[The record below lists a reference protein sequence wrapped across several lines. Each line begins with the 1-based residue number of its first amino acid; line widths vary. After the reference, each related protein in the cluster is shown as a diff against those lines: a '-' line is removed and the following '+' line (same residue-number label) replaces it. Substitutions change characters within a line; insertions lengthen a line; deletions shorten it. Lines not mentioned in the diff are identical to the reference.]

1 VTGVE
6 QTLSLCANIS
16 ANRGMPDNY
25 SERTTVMAKY
35 LVEGRYTSDGL
46 KGLAR
51 EGSSRR
57 RANIAKT
64 IESAGGKL
72 EAIYFAFGDA
82 DFYIVL
88 DVPDNISAAALSVVA
103 NQSGF
108 VTSKIIVLM
117 TVDEMD
123 QAIKKT
129 TTIEFLPPG
138 R

>member
-1 VTGVE
+1 
-6 QTLSLCANIS
+6 
-16 ANRGMPDNY
+16 MP
-25 SERTTVMAKY
+25 KY
-35 LVEGRYTSDGL
+35 LVEGRYTSNGL

-51 EGSSRR
+51 EGASRR
-57 RANIAKT
+57 RGDIEKM

-82 DFYIVL
+82 DFYIIL

-103 NQSGF
+103 NGSSF

-117 TVDEMD
+117 TTDEMD
-123 QAIKKT
+123 RAIGKT
-129 TTIEFLPPG
+129 RTIEFLPPG